1 MIALFRKISLLEGLS
16 LVLLFFV
23 AMPLK
28 YQFDMPQYVSVVG
41 MTHGIL
47 FLVYVLMSVITS
59 HKARWSVGF
68 WLLTLLCSIVP
79 FAFIWLDRRLK
90 LQAAA
95 Q

>member
-1 MIALFRKISLLEGLS
+1 MLSLFRKVSLLEGLS
-16 LVLLFFV
+16 LVLLLFV

-28 YQFDMPQYVSVVG
+28 YQLGQPQYVAVVG

-47 FLVYVLMSVITS
+47 FLLYLLLSVITS

-79 FAFIWLDRRLK
+79 FAFIWLDGKLK
-90 LQAAA
+90 QS
-95 Q
+95 QE